1 MYYLQNRFPHCFLCV
16 LLAVSLCLFISCD
29 NSPKI
34 DLQAQISAIL
44 FEKDTDALK
53 NFSPNGLELAKNLQP
68 ELSYYIALQYLE
80 MEEPEKAKVF
90 LEYGKDKA
98 QMLVSQLCIE
108 QLLPLQSPGERLSTV
123 RQYYKANQTQIK
135 AKLLLAQELYNQG
148 KYAEVLAAAGLPDLK
163 EYSVPPGA
171 AEGDYPQKK
180 LRIKEQVEIE
190 NSLSR
195 LRILALIK
203 LKKAPAFDYLKS
215 WFLYWDTSSFHSEF
229 LTDWLSFS
237 EEEKRSVFR
246 DHESEKEI
254 FPKIMNMRVSVFS
267 AAYVQALPFAKDIPV
282 ESITESSQIFSD
294 YGKACLYG
302 GQNTAEAVEIYKS
315 LAEHDLGAKNNFLAA
330 FYLARFYEKQ
340 GNLNL
345 ALASYEEAMK
355 HAPEK
360 DNYDNALWYYLK
372 TAEKVSL
379 SALINALSHY
389 MPAWNDASY
398 FSDLLFEVSEK
409 LLTARKWND
418 FVRLYV
424 LILPYADSDVIAK
437 YSYITG
443 RLLSE
448 NLAVNPFPEY
458 DKKEAAKI
466 CFRHAYEDVH
476 SEIYYRV
483 LAAEELDIKIESV
496 TDEVFKKSLN
506 SDFVPNTEIEDLLL
520 GYAKYGYPEKVFPL
534 FKKEYRSVSLP
545 VVMELC
551 KNVSRNGDKDS
562 SLYSES
568 LKIISWAVRNPEIPL
583 TKEVLELL
591 YPVYF
596 SDEIK
601 KAAGRFDVNDYILF
615 ALVRTES
622 FFNKDVVSKAGAVGL
637 AQLMSA
643 TAEDVA
649 GRLKVKEYD
658 LCDAETNVQF
668 GAYYLHNLMSRLNDS
683 TLLALLAYNGGPARV
698 RSWIRSSGH
707 LPIDLFL
714 ETVPFAET
722 RGYGKSVLAAAC
734 LYGYLYYDKN
744 IHQIVSEVMSY

>member
-1 MYYLQNRFPHCFLCV
+1 MYYHRNNFSHYILYLFLV
-16 LLAVSLCLFISCD
+16 FSLSLLISCD

-34 DLQAQISAIL
+34 DLQAQITDIL
-44 FEKDTDALK
+44 FEKNFNALK
-53 NFSPNGLELAKNLQP
+53 NFSPNGLELAKKLQP
-68 ELSYYIALQYLE
+68 DLSYYIALQFLE
-80 MEEPEKAKVF
+80 MEEPDKAKVF
-90 LEYGKDKA
+90 FEYGKDKA
-98 QMLVSQLCIE
+98 STLVSQLCIE
-108 QLLPLQSPGERLSTV
+108 QLLLLQSPGERLSTV

-163 EYSVPPGA
+163 EYSVPPKTS
-171 AEGDYPQKK
+171 EKDSPRMKIQ
-180 LRIKEQVEIE
+180 LKEQTEIE

-195 LRILALIK
+195 LRILAMIK
-203 LKKAPAFDYLKS
+203 LKKSPAFDYLKT
-215 WFLYWDTSSFHSEF
+215 WFLFWDTSTFHSEF

-237 EEEKRSVFR
+237 EEEKKTVFR
-246 DHESEKEI
+246 DHEAEKEI
-254 FPKIMNMRVSVFS
+254 FPKIMNLRVSVFS
-267 AAYVQALPFAKDIPV
+267 AAYVQALPFAKDIPLKFA
-282 ESITESSQIFSD
+282 TESPLLFSD

-302 GQNTAEAVEIYKS
+302 GLNTAEAVDIYKN
-315 LAEHDLGAKNNFLAA
+315 LAEHDLSAKNNFLAS

-340 GNLNL
+340 GNFQL
-345 ALASYEEAMK
+345 ALTSYEEAMN

-372 TAEKVSL
+372 TAEKVSF
-379 SALINALSHY
+379 SALVNALSHY

-448 NLAVNPFPEY
+448 NKAVNPFPDY
-458 DKKEAAKI
+458 SKKEAVEI
-466 CFRHAYEDVH
+466 CFKHAYEDVH

-506 SDFVPNTEIEDLLL
+506 SSFVQNTEIEDLLL

-545 VVMELC
+545 IVIELC
-551 KNVSRNGDKDS
+551 KNVSRRGEKDS
-562 SLYSES
+562 ALFSES

-596 SDEIK
+596 SDEVK
-601 KAAGRFDVNDYILF
+601 KASERFNVNEYILF

-622 FFNKDVVSKAGAVGL
+622 FFNSEIVSKAGAVGL
-637 AQLMSA
+637 AQLMKP
-643 TAEDVA
+643 TAEDIA
-649 GRLKVKEYD
+649 SRLKVKEYD
-658 LCDAETNVQF
+658 LCDPETNVLF
-668 GAYYLHNLMSRLNDS
+668 GAYYLENLISRLNNS
-683 TLLALLAYNGGPARV
+683 TLLALLAYNGGIGRV
-698 RSWIRSSGH
+698 RSWVKSSGH

-714 ETVPFAET
+714 ETVPFSET
-722 RGYGKSVLAAAC
+722 RNYGKSILAAAS

-744 IHQIVSEVMSY
+744 IHEIVSEVMSY